1 MHYYIDG
8 YNLMFRLLRA
18 GDDLT
23 RQRELVIEE
32 IYRKVSFVGLDV
44 TIVFDSQYNP
54 TESTRSNLRAM
65 AIHFTDHAETAD
77 DYILS
82 ELKSDPDPFNH
93 TVVTSDK
100 KLAYLSRLRNAKTI
114 SVEEFMVLLN
124 KRYKNKLRQKK
135 HPIPLKTEVKLP
147 VKPKDPSDTDKAEDC
162 FDFYLREFE
171 SEFEEILSHE
181 PPPKPVKPVK
191 VKKKSKKPQ
200 KAKPDSESLLEKW
213 TKAFERDPSQDK
225 DDFLE

>member
-8 YNLMFRLLRA
+8 YNLMFRVLRA
-18 GDDLT
+18 GDDLAI
-23 RQRELVIEE
+23 QREQVIEE

-54 TESTRSNLRAM
+54 SESTRSNLRAM

-82 ELKSDPDPFNH
+82 ELKTDTQPFNH

-100 KLAYLSRLRNAKTI
+100 KLAYLARLRSAKTE
-114 SVEEFMVLLN
+114 SVEEFMGLLN
-124 KRYKNKLRQKK
+124 KRYKNKIRQKK
-135 HPIPLKTEVKLP
+135 NPLIKRELKP
-147 VKPKDPSDTDKAEDC
+147 PPKPKDPDESDPAENC

-171 SEFEEILSHE
+171 SEFEVILKKE
-181 PPPKPVKPVK
+181 PLPKPVKVVK
-191 VKKKSKKPQ
+191 VKKNSKKP
-200 KAKPDSESLLEKW
+200 KKGKSDGESILDKW
-213 TKAFERDPSQDK
+213 TKAFERDVSQDT
-225 DDFLE
+225 DEILE